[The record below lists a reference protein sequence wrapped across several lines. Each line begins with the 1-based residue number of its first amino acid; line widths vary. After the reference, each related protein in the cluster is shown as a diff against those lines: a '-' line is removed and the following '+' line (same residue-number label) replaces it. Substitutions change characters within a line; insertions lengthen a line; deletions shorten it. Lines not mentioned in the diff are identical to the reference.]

1 MKALFLYSQL
11 LFIMIQIKREL
22 GITDSKIIK
31 RHEKMNHY
39 IEILCFNFFLKHN

>member
-22 GITDSKIIK
+22 GITNFKNN
-31 RHEKMNHY
+31 KMT
-39 IEILCFNFFLKHN
+39 